1 MIACLH
7 QISAF
12 NTDINHRN
20 FMNSGLAALLHPRTT
35 SDFFAE
41 YEKNEPFVVHHP
53 KEALTSLRG
62 LDFLASLENLLKAW
76 PYPIQAHLPDK
87 RDESSSIDTNPKDAR
102 KLFANGMGLLFNEA
116 HRLSPVLQTWLHKIR
131 SDLGISAQTYS
142 RCLIYAT
149 PDGKGTAPHFDQNI
163 NFVLQIHGTKIWRLA
178 PNKHVTNPLTRHT
191 MGSEPDAEMAGYLE
205 EELPT
210 QMPKSAQTIELKPG
224 SLLFVPRGYWH
235 STEAKGEAL
244 ALNFTFT
251 APTWIDLF
259 TTALRSRLALSPEWR
274 ETANGVSDPNRRD
287 EAEAYLE
294 TLLESLK
301 EDLPHWEASDIL
313 NATEPQQ

>member
-1 MIACLH
+1 MKP
-7 QISAF
+7 
-12 NTDINHRN
+12 
-20 FMNSGLAALLHPRTT
+20 GLSTLIHPFTT
-35 SDFFAE
+35 EDFFAE

-53 KEALTSLRG
+53 KQALTALRSLE
-62 LDFLASLENLLKAW
+62 FLASLENLLNIW
-76 PYPIQAHLPDK
+76 PHSIQAHLPDL
-87 RDESSSIDTNPKDAR
+87 RDESSSINTTPKDAR
-102 KLFANGMGLLFNEA
+102 KLFQNGMGLLFNKA
-116 HRLSPVLQTWLHKIR
+116 HRISPVLQNWLQQIR
-131 SDLGISAQTYS
+131 TDLGISSHSFS

-163 NFVLQIHGTKIWRLA
+163 NFVLQIHGTKIWKLA
-178 PNKHVTNPLTRHT
+178 PNKTVLNPLTRHT
-191 MGSEPDAEMAGYLE
+191 IGTKPDSEMASYLE

-210 QMPKSAQTIELKPG
+210 QMPSAAQTIELKPG

-251 APTWIDLF
+251 APTWIDVF

-274 ETANGVSDPNRRD
+274 ETANGISDPERRD
-287 EAEAYLE
+287 DAEAYLE
-294 TLLESLK
+294 TLLAALK

-313 NATEPQQ
+313 NATEP